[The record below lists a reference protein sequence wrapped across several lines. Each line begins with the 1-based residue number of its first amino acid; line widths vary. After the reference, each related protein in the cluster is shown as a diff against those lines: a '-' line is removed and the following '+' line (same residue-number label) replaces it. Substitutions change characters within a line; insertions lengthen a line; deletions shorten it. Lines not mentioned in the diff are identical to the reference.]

1 MLVIIRRERDGL
13 GMSSNHNTNTVST
26 HLSVAKK
33 VDGDRCAVLTFL
45 PTQEEGSGKQQ
56 LSGWQNSPV
65 QQGMLDLMSDVKKLA
80 MQIRTRLADLAD
92 TQHQYGLAWLP

>member
-1 MLVIIRRERDGL
+1 MA
-13 GMSSNHNTNTVST
+13 
-26 HLSVAKK
+26 AKK

-65 QQGMLDLMSDVKKLA
+65 QQGMLDLMSDVKNSQCRYERAWLIW
-80 MQIRTRLADLAD
+80 QIRNANMGWHGCPRS
-92 TQHQYGLAWLP
+92 W